1 MSGLFD
7 TRNEPGNCVLSGVR
21 HRSVG
26 RAGGRHRLGS
36 RAGVSCGSWAVGG
49 PGGAEGGD
57 VGAGLSVADTA
68 VVMDISK
75 GRASQLISS

>member
-1 MSGLFD
+1 VSGLFD

-26 RAGGRHRLGS
+26 RAGAVTGSGRGREFPAELG
-36 RAGVSCGSWAVGG
+36 GG
-49 PGGAEGGD
+49 WPGGAEGGD

-68 VVMDISK
+68 VVMDINK